1 MAPASRMG
9 RWSAFSEAMK
19 MRRTS
24 RWMLVMVMLAS
35 LASAATLNTVP
46 TLQASSLLL
55 NTADTRILKV
65 ADLSISSSA
74 GPGFSLSITSGA
86 LAKGDGQ
93 TPIPFQ
99 VVTVADQAPA
109 PTAADF
115 TSPSG
120 AVYVFSTTS
129 PGSVVRAL
137 YIRYQAA
144 ALQDPG
150 NYNASIEVTVVDN

>member
-1 MAPASRMG
+1 MA
-9 RWSAFSEAMK
+9 

-24 RWMLVMVMLAS
+24 GWVLVMVGG
-35 LASAATLNTVP
+35 LASAASLQTVP
-46 TLQASSLLL
+46 AFQASALLL
-55 NTADTRILKV
+55 DTADTRIVKV

-74 GPGFSLSITSGA
+74 GPGFSLTVTSGA
-86 LAKGDGQ
+86 LAKADGQ

-99 VVTVADQAPA
+99 VVTVADQAP
-109 PTAADF
+109 PPSAADF

-120 AVYVFSTTS
+120 SVYVFSTTA

-137 YIRYQAA
+137 YIRYHAA

-150 NYNASIEVTVVDN
+150 NYHASLEVTVVDN